1 MNSQQYA
8 DLKWLVNQKQYQTS
22 FKQLVDE
29 EVKSLKDTITV
40 CEDGNLKILKERINS
55 CMLMTDFIEQRL
67 GAYEEGQ
74 EGKTLNKEI
83 KQ

>member
-1 MNSQQYA
+1 MNPQQYA

-22 FKQLVDE
+22 FRQLVDE
-29 EVKSLKDTITV
+29 EEKSLKDTITV

-67 GAYEEGQ
+67 GAYDEEQ

>member
-1 MNSQQYA
+1 MNAQQYA

-40 CEDGNLKILKERINS
+40 CEDGNLKILKERISS

-67 GAYEEGQ
+67 GAYEEGIEQ
-74 EGKTLNKEI
+74 KEI
-83 KQ
+83 KK